1 MAPICS
7 ETKDT
12 IFSSFPAAVNS
23 EKFLLHHLLEIT
35 GHASKSDFYLSFPKD
50 TTLI

>member
-12 IFSSFPAAVNS
+12 IVTSFLAAPSN
-23 EKFLLHHLLEIT
+23 ENFLLHHLLEIT
-35 GHASKSDFYLSFPKD
+35 ANKSDFYLCFQKD